1 VERVVDEQD
10 ADRIRDVKSPTD
22 QRDAWCVTVADEVEA
37 LEVTPDA
44 EGTAASPWQ
53 PSIGCREQPRLWSY
67 WRHTESHFQLDNDLE
82 VISALVSYLRQQ
94 AVAMRAL
101 DEAQSLQLGIALTEA
116 LKNAMEHGNL
126 ELSSR
131 LRESR
136 KSRASAGSS
145 DYDRLLEQR
154 RHEPPYCH
162 RRVHVT
168 VRESPAEGRY
178 TIRDEG
184 PGFDKRLL
192 LCDPRKPRNL
202 SRPAGRGLFLIH
214 RFVSEVVWND
224 AGNEITLTHRA
235 RPEGGMGVRASGRAP
250 LCVERRQRT
259 RENSN
264 TLPPRQC
271 RPSGS

>member
-1 VERVVDEQD
+1 MSELEV
-10 ADRIRDVKSPTD
+10 
-22 QRDAWCVTVADEVEA
+22 WCVTAADEA
-37 LEVTPDA
+37 DTLEVTPDA
-44 EGTAASPWQ
+44 EDTVAGPRQ
-53 PSIGCREQPRLWSY
+53 PSLGCREQQRLWSY

-82 VISALVSYLRQQ
+82 VIAALVSHLRQQ

-101 DEAQSLQLGIALTEA
+101 DEAQSLQLGIALAEA

-126 ELSSR
+126 EVSSR

-136 KSRASAGSS
+136 KTSASVSS
-145 DYDRLLEQR
+145 ADYYRLLEQR

-178 TIRDEG
+178 TVRDEG

-192 LCDPRKPRNL
+192 LYDPRKPKNL

-214 RFVSEVVWND
+214 RFVSEVAFND
-224 AGNEITLTHRA
+224 AGNEITLTHR
-235 RPEGGMGVRASGRAP
+235 S
-250 LCVERRQRT
+250 RRR
-259 RENSN
+259 SAHSPG
-264 TLPPRQC
+264 L
-271 RPSGS
+271 